1 MDNHSIFVMSNREA
15 AGWVVAV
22 MATCGLALP
31 FMLIR
36 GWYLLLKRKK

>member
-22 MATCGLALP
+22 IATFGLALP

-36 GWYLLLKRKK
+36 GWYLLFKKKK